1 MHTMTAAQAE
11 RQLTDLAEQFAQW
24 RQQRTY
30 RFAPFPRP
38 LWEHAIALTA
48 VLPRPCAAPPPPAVD
63 FVEVSAASAWPLP
76 APSTE
81 IEVHRADGARLWV
94 RSHEP
99 QLPLAALLRTFLEK
113 P

>member
-1 MHTMTAAQAE
+1 VAKDL
-11 RQLTDLAEQFAQW
+11 QLRGRDLQKRCAI
-24 RQQRTY
+24 
-30 RFAPFPRP
+30 RP
-38 LWEHAIALTA
+38 EIPGVAST
-48 VLPRPCAAPPPPAVD
+48 PPPVG
-63 FVEVSAASAWPLP
+63 FVEVPTASAWPLSGP
-76 APSTE
+76 ATE